1 MQAEIHLLQKSEFY
15 QIRDFRCACVEC
27 NTSRL
32 EQCELF
38 SICFVRKGYYEQHV
52 FRKQQEMHFG
62 RMLLSKPGIEY
73 VIRHID
79 NQPDLCTSINFTAE
93 FYELL
98 KDHFK
103 DEAGWFLGNP
113 DLQSLL
119 LASSPETEYL
129 HQQILSAVG
138 RGLKLEVDDLIIHLV
153 ECVMQTMGR
162 TSPGPLSESLKRNHL
177 RTVEKAKEYLFR
189 NFERDIS
196 LQELAD
202 HCCVSLFHFGRIF
215 KAILNTTPH
224 QYLTEL
230 RLHHAQL
237 QLNTTNLQVTEVA
250 FQSGFNSLEH
260 FVTVYRKY
268 FNTTPSANRERKS
281 RIQNPLQPGL

>member
-1 MQAEIHLLQKSEFY
+1 MQAEVHLLHRSEFY

-32 EQCELF
+32 EQCELL

-79 NQPDLCTSINFTAE
+79 NQPDLCTSINFTAD

-98 KDHFK
+98 KDHFSA
-103 DEAGWFLGNP
+103 EAGWFFGNP
-113 DLQSLL
+113 DVQSLL
-119 LASSPETEYL
+119 LATSPETEYL
-129 HQQILSAVG
+129 HQQILAAIG
-138 RGLKLEVDDLIIHLV
+138 RGLKLEVDDLIIRLV

-162 TSPGPLSESLKRNHL
+162 TSPEPLSESLKRHHL
-177 RTVEKAKEYLFR
+177 GTMEKAKDYLFR
-189 NFERDIS
+189 NFDRDIS

-215 KAILNTTPH
+215 KSILNITPY

-237 QLNTTNLQVTEVA
+237 QLSTTELQVTEVA

-260 FVTVYRKY
+260 FVTAYRRY
-268 FNTTPSANRERKS
+268 FKATPSVHRKSKS
-281 RIQNPLQPGL
+281 RITSPL